1 MIEES
6 KIQSKSIEEVRNDFP
21 ILSTE
26 VYGKPLVYF
35 DNGATSQKP
44 KQVVE
49 AIDTYYY
56 AQNANVHRGAHH
68 LSQLATEAFE
78 GARTKMKSFINAKDA
93 ESIIF
98 TKGTTDSINLVA
110 QSWGRKNLDVGD
122 EVLLSGMEHHS
133 NIVPWQLICEERN
146 AELKIIPVL
155 DDGSIDL
162 DAFKQLCTS
171 KTKMLAVSHISNTLG
186 TINPVKELCA
196 YAHSKG
202 ALVLIDGAQAA
213 PHQKIDV
220 QDIDCDFYALSGHK
234 MFAPTGIGILY
245 GKQDV
250 LNSMPPYQGGGEMI
264 KEVSFE
270 GSTYADLPY
279 KFEAGTPNIAGA
291 VGLGAAV
298 DYLDSLDR
306 NALHKHEQELLDYAT
321 DELKNIEGIIFYG
334 EAKEKASVISFLV
347 DGIHPF
353 DIGTLLDKMGIAVRT
368 GHHCTQPL
376 MNRFCIPGTVRASF
390 AFYNTKEEIDLF
402 IIALKRA
409 IEILK

>member
-1 MIEES
+1 MIEQS
-6 KIQSKSIEEVRNDFP
+6 KIQSIAIEEIRSDFP

-49 AIDTYYY
+49 AIENYYY
-56 AQNANVHRGAHH
+56 TQNANVHRGAHY

-78 GARTKMKSFINAKDA
+78 SARRKVTSFIGADDS
-93 ESIIF
+93 EEVIF

-110 QSWGRKNLDVGD
+110 QSWGRKNLQKGD
-122 EVLLSGMEHHS
+122 EVLISGMEHHS
-133 NIVPWQLICEERN
+133 NIVPWQMICEERN
-146 AELKIIPVL
+146 AKLQIIPVL
-155 DDGSIDL
+155 DDGSLDM
-162 DAFKQLCTS
+162 DAFKELCTS

-186 TINPVKELCA
+186 TINPIKDMIA

-202 ALVLIDGAQAA
+202 SLVLIDGAQAA
-213 PHQKIDV
+213 PHLTIDV
-220 QDIDCDFYALSGHK
+220 LDLNCDFYALSGHK

-245 GKQDV
+245 GKKEV
-250 LNSMPPYQGGGEMI
+250 LDAMPPYQGGGEMI
-264 KEVSFE
+264 KDVAFE

-279 KFEAGTPNIAGA
+279 KFEAGTPNIEGA
-291 VGLGAAV
+291 IGLGAAV
-298 DYLDSLDR
+298 DYLNALDR
-306 NALHKHEQELLDYAT
+306 KELQEHENSLLSYAMNELSKID
-321 DELKNIEGIIFYG
+321 GIQFYG
-334 EAKEKASVISFLV
+334 VAKNKASVISFLV
-347 DGIHPF
+347 DGLHPY

-390 AFYNTKEEIDLF
+390 AFYNTIEEIDLF
-402 IIALKRA
+402 IIALNRA

>member
-1 MIEES
+1 MIPAV
-6 KIQSKSIEEVRNDFP
+6 SIDKFDVLTIRKDFP
-21 ILSTE
+21 ILSEE
-26 VYGKPLVYF
+26 VYGKALVYF

-49 AIDTYYY
+49 AIEQYYY
-56 AQNANVHRGAHH
+56 SQNANVHRGAHY

-78 GARTKMKSFINAKDA
+78 NARLKVSQFIGAKD
-93 ESIIF
+93 SDGVIF

-110 QSWGRKNLDVGD
+110 QSWGRKNLQKGD
-122 EVLLSGMEHHS
+122 EVLISGMEHHS
-133 NIVPWQLICEERN
+133 NIVPWQMICQERG
-146 AELKIIPVL
+146 ALLKIIPVL
-155 DDGSIDL
+155 EDGSLDL
-162 DAFKQLCTS
+162 DSFKQLCTS
-171 KTKMLAVSHISNTLG
+171 KTKMLAICHISNTLG
-186 TINPVKELCA
+186 TINPVKELIN

-202 ALVLIDGAQAA
+202 AYVLLDGAQAA
-213 PHQKIDV
+213 PHLNIDV
-220 QDIDCDFYALSGHK
+220 SELDCDFYALSGHK

-245 GKQDV
+245 GKKEILDA
-250 LNSMPPYQGGGEMI
+250 MPPYQGGGEMI

-291 VGLGAAV
+291 VGLGAAI
-298 DYLDSLDR
+298 DYLNKLDKEEIE
-306 NALHKHEQELLDYAT
+306 KHERSLLEYATKELLAING
-321 DELKNIEGIIFYG
+321 LRIYG
-334 EAKEKASVISFLV
+334 TAAKKTSVISFLV
-347 DGIHPF
+347 DGYHPF
-353 DIGTLLDKMGIAVRT
+353 DIGTLIDKMGIAVRT